1 MKPSNQ
7 SLSNTIKLIKSQL
20 PEFDK
25 ITRDIRKSGGYLSL
39 PDQVIDLLSI
49 DGLPPWSSY
58 YDDPLKLKTL
68 ASKVL
73 IGPRKLKKFN
83 KRIKKL
89 NKDEQA
95 KIRESFKT
103 QILDSD
109 VIDLGFDKVKIPSE
123 ADFDQWLDEAINTKN
138 TDNQA
143 SLYLMLYTMLTQI
156 FFYLAVMTFGRSMTS
171 LVQAAQKGDEGAFFA
186 AVRIDKTVLFGVPYF
201 RQRLLKAQISSEP
214 QFLQKLANAIKG
226 TSLGSKLSYRRL
238 MFVFVL
244 LDDEGFLDL
253 PLNQLLEIC
262 IEVGIIGIDDPELLG
277 KRRKYYKDNA
287 GRQIQF

>member
-1 MKPSNQ
+1 MEPSNQ

-25 ITRDIRKSGGYLSL
+25 IVRDLRKSGGYLSL
-39 PDQVIDLLSI
+39 PDEIIDLLST

-58 YDDPLKLKTL
+58 YDDPSKLKSL
-68 ASKVL
+68 AAKVL
-73 IGPRKLKKFN
+73 FGPKKIKKFER
-83 KRIKKL
+83 RISKL
-89 NKDEQA
+89 NKSERA
-95 KIRESFKT
+95 KVRESLKA

-109 VIDLGFDKVKIPSE
+109 QIAPEFDKITIPSE
-123 ADFDQWLDEAINTKN
+123 ADFDLWLDEAINAKN
-138 TDNQA
+138 TANLP

-201 RQRLLKAQISSEP
+201 RQRLLKAQIDGDSG
-214 QFLQKLANAIKG
+214 FFGKLANAIRG

-277 KRRKYYKDNA
+277 KRRKYYKANA